1 MKRPRST
8 RWQSL
13 EPFVRNTAIG
23 LSTALLLASN
33 AFAQAGGASPWEKS
47 HRQGACSGCHRCW
60 RPDVCLWRGRGKENV
75 CRNRVRPWHGRPRR
89 QLPDLVVRRLSRP
102 RATKMQA
109 NPVFRSLNR
118 PLTILGAERKLFFF
132 ALVMGACVF
141 NLLNSLAGAVGIFFA
156 LYLFARWA
164 TRTDPQIL
172 RFLLNSTKIRTQY
185 DPMKFEPVQVR
196 RLDRV

>member
-1 MKRPRST
+1 
-8 RWQSL
+8 
-13 EPFVRNTAIG
+13 
-23 LSTALLLASN
+23 
-33 AFAQAGGASPWEKS
+33 
-47 HRQGACSGCHRCW
+47 
-60 RPDVCLWRGRGKENV
+60 
-75 CRNRVRPWHGRPRR
+75 
-89 QLPDLVVRRLSRP
+89 
-102 RATKMQA
+102 MQA

-141 NLLNSLAGAVGIFFA
+141 NLLNSLAGAIGIFFA

-185 DPMKFEPVQVR
+185 DPMKFEPIAIRRVR
-196 RLDRV
+196 DV